1 MGCGVDRKDNRL
13 ISREIFGDRNAD
25 DSGMGRRICR
35 LLQPVYRR
43 TCKIG
48 PAVVPEDALTTEPTS
63 NTKSKSPFNS
73 VVVGGKAQVTLRR
86 SSGKTETIE
95 VNIPPGIESGKKN
108 PPSWSRRRRGLRG
121 GKPGDILLTV
131 HVGEHPYFQRQGSKN
146 LLLRLPITLEEA
158 VLGGKIG
165 RADSERDGFIEYPQ
179 NAPPAGQKL
188 RVKGHGVQTKDG
200 QPGDLLVET
209 RIVLPK
215 QIDEVGC
222 HGPESSFRKI
232 PDSEPTHGNSLVSF
246 INRYFSKLANHSNEA
261 GFVT

>member
-1 MGCGVDRKDNRL
+1 MAHRVAPTNISGTVVVPGHGVPVEHKDSRL
-13 ISREIFGDRNAD
+13 ISRKFLEIETLTIQAWAAD
-25 DSGMGRRICR
+25 LPTSLASLPEDVQNR
-35 LLQPVYRR
+35 
-43 TCKIG
+43 
-48 PAVVPEDALTTEPTS
+48 PAVVPEDALTTGADIKHEIQV
-63 NTKSKSPFNS
+63 PFNS

-95 VNIPPGIESGKKN
+95 VNIPPGIESGKKI
-108 PPSWSRRRRGLRG
+108 RLRGQGEEGLRG

-158 VLGGKIG
+158 VLGGKIDVPTPKG
-165 RADSERDGFIEYPQ
+165 TVSLNIPKCTSG
-179 NAPPAGQKL
+179 GQKL

-215 QIDEVGC
+215 QIDESVATALKAAA
-222 HGPESSFRKI
+222 EKS
-232 PDSEPTHGNSLVSF
+232 PTPNPRTE
-246 INRYFSKLANHSNEA
+246 IRW
-261 GFVT
+261 